1 MATTIVTLQQM
12 TKDGQ
17 WRVRMAVFQ
26 LLGDLGLNFG
36 QDSFKKNIQST
47 FFGYLHNTAA
57 AVRNMGVAKSGE
69 LGDVFGSD
77 WIV

>member
-1 MATTIVTLQQM
+1 
-12 TKDGQ
+12 
-17 WRVRMAVFQ
+17 MAVFQ

-36 QDSFKKNIQST
+36 QDSFKKAIQPT

-57 AVRNMGVAKSGE
+57 AVRNMGVTKSGE
-69 LGDVFGSD
+69 LAAMFKGD